1 MILYKYMSFS
11 SAEKIIENST
21 IGFSGMRFLNDPF
34 EGTYLRASYI
44 NQHDEGA
51 YQSFRSRLLS
61 KFAVLSLTRQPL
73 NSLMWAHYGDSHTGV
88 VLGIDIEKASLC
100 DTQTCL
106 IPAQYG
112 DLVYTSK
119 KLDKAR
125 SLPSID
131 RLPQLFQQKG
141 FTHDGYEF
149 FKQAYLYKS
158 LEWAYEEEVRVVKAI
173 EMYPELGPYEVGSDQ
188 WERIHLNSKSKNE
201 NKGGSGIAA
210 VEDTENNSE
219 KRPLDCLKI
228 PSESIVSAYLGLR
241 TSENNKQK
249 ALEWSN
255 KNIELYICTEEQ
267 SSWSLVSKSYQGS
280 KPPL

>member
-1 MILYKYMSFS
+1 MSFS
-11 SAEKIIENST
+11 SAEKIIENSA
-21 IGFSGMRFLNDPF
+21 IGFSGMHFLNDPF
-34 EGTYLRASYI
+34 EGTYLQASYI
-44 NQHDEGA
+44 NQHGEDA
-51 YQSFRSRLLS
+51 YKSLRSRLLS

-73 NSLMWAHYGDSHTGV
+73 NSLMWAHYGDSHKGV
-88 VLGIDIEKASLC
+88 VLGIDVEKASLC

-119 KLDKAR
+119 KPDKAR

-131 RLPQLFQQKG
+131 RLPQLFRQKG
-141 FTHDGYEF
+141 FTHDEYEL

-173 EMYPELGPYEVGSDQ
+173 EMTPELGPYEVGSER
-188 WERIHLNSKSKNE
+188 WERINLITKPENSNNESSGVSADESK
-201 NKGGSGIAA
+201 
-210 VEDTENNSE
+210 DTGNNSE
-219 KRPLDCLKI
+219 QRPLDCLKI

-249 ALEWSN
+249 ALEWASS
-255 KNIELYICTEEQ
+255 NIELYICTEEQ
-267 SSWSLVSKSYQGS
+267 SSWSLASK
-280 KPPL
+280 KLPAL